1 MPELVSLRL
10 PLLMLSSLQSEPR
23 EPGEDLRLLLS
34 ESLLLRFEP
43 LLLSERPECPPLG
56 SATATVT
63 LGPPMRRHV
72 ATTPIPA
79 ARRRFAWATVPL
91 LRVAKTCRRVRIGF
105 LHADAPSSH
114 PFEERCK
121 LTLAVLFILD
131 VRTQSVE
138 SVVPAL
144 RQRREVVTR
153 IGERFGFDPPDSFP
167 TLAFTAHHAHRL
179 QEQQMFGRRLAAHR
193 DHVRDL
199 RRRARPAVAQPRD
212 DAQTIGIAERV
223 EQGRLGDRGRTHT
236 FSLSFRYLRTSS
248 VCSAQPSLLP
258 SNADT
263 RCSAGMLSNPDS
275 TMRSSTPSLVS
286 VRVNS
291 TNVVGACDWSAPASA
306 AYGCKRKASRRCG
319 SIATMCQ
326 VSDLPTCASWAR
338 ATSSSTVVGVITPVT
353 DAPATNGPSKRTPN
367 H

>member
-10 PLLMLSSLQSEPR
+10 PLLMLSSLLSEPPR

-34 ESLLLRFEP
+34 EPLLLRFEP

-56 SATATVT
+56 SAIATVT
-63 LGPPMRRHV
+63 LGPPIRRHV

-79 ARRRFAWATVPL
+79 ARRRFAWATDPL

-105 LHADAPSSH
+105 LHAEARRATPAKNS
-114 PFEERCK
+114 CK
-121 LTLAVLFILD
+121 LTLVVLFILD
-131 VRTQSVE
+131 VRTQSVD

-193 DHVRDL
+193 HHVRDL
-199 RRRARPAVAQPRD
+199 RSRTRPAVAQPRD
-212 DAQTIGIAERV
+212 DPQTIGIAERV

-248 VCSAQPSLLP
+248 VCLAQPSLLP

-263 RCSAGMLSNPDS
+263 RCSAGMLSTPDS
-275 TMRSSTPSLVS
+275 TIRSSTPSPVS

-291 TNVVGACDWSAPASA
+291 TNVVGSCDW
-306 AYGCKRKASRRCG
+306 
-319 SIATMCQ
+319 
-326 VSDLPTCASWAR
+326 
-338 ATSSSTVVGVITPVT
+338 
-353 DAPATNGPSKRTPN
+353 
-367 H
+367 